1 MATYEATE
9 TKEGRYWLVH
19 VPGIDRYTQARHL
32 RELDAMTSELIEL
45 MTGER
50 PDAVHYDIQLPEDVK
65 HHLEAAKRYRAEAT
79 SANSQAAVEV
89 RAAAQALHDAGV
101 PLRDI
106 GRILGVT
113 YQRAHQLVA

>member
-1 MATYEATE
+1 MATYDATV
-9 TKEGRYWLVH
+9 TKDGRFWLVH
-19 VPGIDRYTQARHL
+19 VPAIDRYTQVRHL
-32 RELDAMTSELIEL
+32 RELDTMTAELIEL

-50 PDAVHYDIQLPEDVK
+50 PDAVRYDIQLPDEVRA
-65 HHLEAAKRYRAEAT
+65 HLEAAKQYRAKAA

-89 RAAAQALHDAGV
+89 RAAAQALHKAGV